1 LIEPLTPREREVLR
15 LIAAGRSNP
24 EIAAEL
30 VIAVTTVKTHVKNIY
45 GKLQVTN
52 RIQAAARAQD
62 LRLL

>member
-1 LIEPLTPREREVLR
+1 MAT
-15 LIAAGRSNP
+15 GHSNP

-52 RIQAAARAQD
+52 RFQAAARAKE
-62 LRLL
+62 LGLM